1 MSKDMRRFPP
11 TNFRKVML
19 PVFIVAAMFLSMTAV
34 FQTTLAAPPELS
46 LADILIALRSKKAS
60 LVEKNQILTSA
71 VAERG
76 ITFVLTPEI
85 EKELQGTGA
94 DAALI
99 QAIRVKSQPL
109 VAVSVPEKKPE
120 PVAIPAP
127 TPVQLDAVF
136 YKNRAAGYAAK
147 GEFDRAVVDLDQV
160 IAMKGDD
167 ASTYLSRGLA
177 YSARNRP
184 DLALGDFNKAIE
196 LDPKHSSAYFNRG
209 MFYEKSG
216 DTDKAIGDYEKV
228 VSLDASNEPAKQ
240 NLQKLKAS
248 LVKPE
253 PPKMVP
259 AAPVQVVPSAPDA
272 VSPAVVNLGQI
283 NNAIKLAMPVYPAM
297 ARQMNIQGKVVVQI
311 NIDEEGDVISVK
323 ATTGPIA
330 LRAASEEA
338 ARRSKFSPAKFGDK
352 PAKSTGFVVFNFV
365 S

>member
-1 MSKDMRRFPP
+1 MSKDMRSLSP
-11 TNFRKVML
+11 TTFRKAML
-19 PVFIVAAMFLSMTAV
+19 PVFVAAAMLLAMTAV
-34 FQTTLAAPPELS
+34 FQTTQAAPPELS

-60 LVEKNQILTSA
+60 LTEKNQILTSA

-94 DAALI
+94 DATLI
-99 QAIRVKSQPL
+99 QAIRTKSQPA
-109 VAVSVPEKKPE
+109 VAAVPEKRPE
-120 PVAIPAP
+120 PVAAPAP
-127 TPVQLDAVF
+127 TPIPLDANF
-136 YKNRAAGYAAK
+136 YRNRAAGYAAK

-184 DLALGDFNKAIE
+184 DLAINDFNKAIE
-196 LDPKHSSAYFNRG
+196 LDAKHSSAYFNRG
-209 MFYEKSG
+209 LFYEKSG
-216 DTDKAIGDYEKV
+216 ETEKAIGDYEKV

-240 NLQKLKAS
+240 NLQKLKTS

-253 PPKMVP
+253 PPKTVSAP
-259 AAPVQVVPSAPDA
+259 PVQVVASAPD
-272 VSPAVVNLGQI
+272 PAGPAMVNLGQI
-283 NNAIKLAMPVYPAM
+283 NNAIRLAVPVYPAM
-297 ARQMNIQGKVVVQI
+297 ARQMNVQGRVIVQV
-311 NIDEEGDVISVK
+311 NLDEEGDIISVK
-323 ATTGPIA
+323 ATSGPTT

-338 ARRSKFSPAKFGDK
+338 ARRSKFNPAKVGDR

>member
-1 MSKDMRRFPP
+1 
-11 TNFRKVML
+11 ML
-19 PVFIVAAMFLSMTAV
+19 PAFVIAALFLSMTAV

-71 VAERG
+71 VVERG

-94 DAALI
+94 DAALL
-99 QAIRVKSQPL
+99 QAIRAKSQPA
-109 VAVSVPEKKPE
+109 VAAVVPEKKPE
-120 PVAIPAP
+120 PVAVPAP
-127 TPVQLDAVF
+127 TPVPLDANF
-136 YKNRAAGYAAK
+136 YRNRAAGYAAK

-184 DLALGDFNKAIE
+184 DLAVVDFNKAIE
-196 LDPKHSSAYFNRG
+196 LDPKHASAYLNRG
-209 MFYEKSG
+209 LFFEKSG
-216 DTDKAIGDYEKV
+216 DVEKAIGDYEKV
-228 VSLDASNEPAKQ
+228 VALDASNEAAKQ
-240 NLQKLKAS
+240 SLQKLKAS
-248 LVKPE
+248 LVKVE
-253 PPKMVP
+253 PPKTVA
-259 AAPVQVVPSAPDA
+259 AAPPPVTAPA
-272 VSPAVVNLGQI
+272 NTAPPEGPAFVNLGQI
-283 NNAIKLAMPVYPAM
+283 NNAVRLAMPVYPAM
-297 ARQMNIQGKVVVQI
+297 ARQMNVQGRVIVQV
-311 NIDEEGDVISVK
+311 NLDEEGDVISVK
-323 ATTGPIA
+323 ATSGPTT

-338 ARRSKFSPAKFGDK
+338 ARRSKFNPAKVGDK